1 MQGVLTEEQSR
12 QIAEEKRKEEKEVEE
27 KSKSSLLAVNNSSP
41 FSKSTSEPGK
51 RVIGRRGFSLTND
64 HCDNIAC

>member
-1 MQGVLTEEQSR
+1 MRRMQGVLTEEQSR

-51 RVIGRRGFSLTND
+51 RVRPLT
-64 HCDNIAC
+64 ISFTT